1 PVGGDQGHAQAC
13 HGDLSMAV
21 EGIGSS
27 LHLAG
32 IQHTTTRGAGASG
45 ATTHASEQHH
55 ARQVQ
60 PDTATPVLTPA
71 GSALPVEPPP
81 GTDPELWAV
90 LTSEERAY
98 FARVQSLGPLTYSRG
113 ERAPALPRGGRIDVQ
128 VRDGRTGAGRECGR
142 AAAAAGA
149 AAAGQRLHPDR

>member
-1 PVGGDQGHAQAC
+1 
-13 HGDLSMAV
+13 MAV

-98 FARVQSLGPLTYSRG
+98 FARVQSFGPLTYSRG

-128 VRDGRTGAGRECGR
+128 V
-142 AAAAAGA
+142 
-149 AAAGQRLHPDR
+149 